1 MTAPGNSDRD
11 ALDRLGEALVE
22 DILAASD
29 DAILAEARQD
39 GEDPEAIAG
48 AMRALFEKV
57 VTADGKARM
66 ATAKAA
72 VAADRRRSAA
82 VISLKPE
89 AARRLLNRALARDPE
104 AASKLTM
111 AARKGKTGELSDDEV
126 RSLLEDFDELG
137 ALPTPDEPDGEV

>member
-1 MTAPGNSDRD
+1 LLHAF
-11 ALDRLGEALVE
+11 LVV
-22 DILAASD
+22 
-29 DAILAEARQD
+29 AEA
-39 GEDPEAIAG
+39 G
-48 AMRALFEKV
+48 KV
-57 VTADGKARM
+57 
-66 ATAKAA
+66 
-72 VAADRRRSAA
+72 S
-82 VISLKPE
+82 E